1 MIPFSSVL
9 FIIISLICLIVPII
23 ICYKFF
29 SKGEKG
35 SMATSMYYVS
45 MLTFAPMS
53 VFAPVVQLSV
63 EVTKY
68 LSLIFGFVLG
78 ITFVGLNFY
87 AIKKN
92 IQYHDHYI
100 INYACGVFVMY
111 TFFFYFVIG
120 IVIWILTDENGE
132 IKVFNNDFTNQRIFI
147 ISVYIFIYFLGVS
160 SSFIFEFLF
169 YKNNK
174 FKYLIGLAFVIQFSV
189 FFFNVFTIFDIFN
202 ASYLNLIIAISCICL
217 SIFAWF
223 TLSTNEERTSQ
234 ITSNSDEALTN
245 K

>member
-78 ITFVGLNFY
+78 ITFIGLNFY

-92 IQYHDHYI
+92 VQYHDHYI

-120 IVIWILTDENGE
+120 IVIWILTDEKGE
-132 IKVFNNDFTNQRIFI
+132 IKVLDNVFSNLRIFI

-160 SSFIFEFLF
+160 SSLVFEFIF
-169 YKNNK
+169 YKYNK
-174 FKYLIGLAFVIQFSV
+174 FVHLFLHLIKILL
-189 FFFNVFTIFDIFN
+189 FFFEFDF
-202 ASYLNLIIAISCICL
+202 
-217 SIFAWF
+217 F
-223 TLSTNEERTSQ
+223 
-234 ITSNSDEALTN
+234 
-245 K
+245 